1 MTSPFNSTTPL
12 YSVIIPAY
20 NEEDHLPEC
29 LEHLDA
35 AMRSCPLPG
44 EVIVADNNST
54 DRTATIA
61 AASGA
66 TVVFEEH
73 RQISRARNRGA
84 AAARG
89 RYLIFIDAD
98 SVISPQLL
106 ELTLEELTSGRSCGG
121 GAQVAFNGAAPK
133 GARMLMGTW
142 NLFAPLFCN
151 AAGCYVFADRE
162 IFFAVGG
169 FNETRYAGE
178 ELDLSRKM
186 ARLGKRR
193 HQRFTIITAAM
204 VLTSPRK
211 VHAHSFLK
219 ILGLFLLL
227 GLCPFLLR
235 SKKMCFLWYDCR

>member
-1 MTSPFNSTTPL
+1 MTSPVASATPS

-20 NEEDHLPEC
+20 NEEAHLPEC
-29 LEHLDA
+29 LKHLGE

-54 DRTATIA
+54 DRTAALA

-98 SVISPQLL
+98 SVISPELL

-121 GAQVAFNGAAPK
+121 GALVAFNGAVPR
-133 GARMLMGTW
+133 GAEMLMATW
-142 NLFAPLFCN
+142 NFVAPLSRT
-151 AAGCYVFADRE
+151 AAGCYVFAERE
-162 IFFAVGG
+162 TFLATGG
-169 FNETRYAGE
+169 FNEKMYAGE
-178 ELDLSRKM
+178 ELDLSQKM
-186 ARLGKRR
+186 ACLGK
-193 HQRFTIITAAM
+193 QRNQHFTIITAAR

-219 ILGLFLLL
+219 ILGLLLLL
-227 GLCPFLLR
+227 GFCPFLRR